1 MIHLKV
7 PDNED
12 VKTLKGLLS
21 QETGCPPCQQEL
33 TGFVSSG
40 HPIYHVSDRRRLSG
54 LPTNSIIFCFFLYKI
69 NEPLPGKH
77 FSLLFLPATPL
88 SPSRTLE
95 GLFELTYTA
104 PFEGTRLASCVASG
118 TTEKQELRRR
128 ARRSQDTVKNI

>member
-54 LPTNSIIFCFFLYKI
+54 LRTNSIIFCFLLVK
-69 NEPLPGKH
+69 NHDLPRGQVNIIAETV
-77 FSLLFLPATPL
+77 FSSVPPCNSLVSVL
-88 SPSRTLE
+88 TLE
-95 GLFELTYTA
+95 GLL
-104 PFEGTRLASCVASG
+104 
-118 TTEKQELRRR
+118 
-128 ARRSQDTVKNI
+128 